1 MKTFRTIILLLLLV
15 SFPLIVSA
23 QQSERV
29 NGKIMLSDKAPVKN
43 ALLRLVNTPYQAK
56 TNNLGEYYFE
66 NVPAG
71 DYTLQVVLND
81 IELTREPIRIE
92 KDVYEIPVIYTAVEN
107 NVIEGITVYA
117 FSRNKFLDKDSTS
130 ISKMPLKNLEN
141 PQMYTSINQQIL
153 KEQLVYDVSDAL
165 KNVPGIVKMQGSPGR
180 AGDGSFYY
188 NLRGFPT
195 RVSMVDGVPATT
207 NSEIDPADIERI
219 DVIKGPSGTLYGGA
233 VTSFGGLI
241 NVVTKKPKDYFGGE
255 VSYLLGSYNLNRV
268 TADVYGPITDSRKTL
283 FRLNAAYQYQ
293 NGFRDSEF
301 RKSMFVAPTFS
312 YQVNDRLKFN
322 LGAQIYTYEGTNTPI
337 IFLPRNRQ
345 FTSRT
350 PDELGFD
357 WKKSYS
363 NNDMTLKAP
372 SINVKAEVNYKIS
385 DNWSSQTLISRN
397 YRKTEGLYQ
406 YQFMRGN
413 TDNLLERNVQ
423 WQNSE
428 GASTSIQQNFNG
440 EFKIGNIKNKVL
452 VGLDYLNQSLNN
464 NNSPIVVFDQ
474 IDGKNLTAPV
484 QVQTPGSPPVTI
496 TGTYGGISKD
506 LALKK
511 IQEFT
516 DAAIKLNKS
525 PMIRNT
531 AMSNVYGAYVSDAVY
546 ITDRLITLLS
556 LRFDHYESK
565 GQLNLNNNT
574 RTGDFNQ
581 NAWSPK
587 VGLLYQVFK
596 DRLSAYANYMN
607 GFSYTAPVTQPLPD
621 YSGVLKPQMAKQWEV
636 GVKGNLWRNKVNFT
650 VGYYDILVDN
660 MPQEIVVNRDG
671 TDYRITTQ
679 DGEQKSKGIEI
690 ETILNPIQGLNIMAG
705 YTYNDS
711 KFVRSA
717 AATEGR
723 RPSTAGP
730 ANIFNSWISYI
741 LPINGLQGLGVGF
754 GVNRVGQQITV
765 DNAATG
771 QFIFPAYTLVNASIS
786 LEKEKYRLG
795 FKMNNLGNA
804 QYFSGQ
810 GVVVAQMPRNFVA
823 EVSLK
828 F

>member
-1 MKTFRTIILLLLLV
+1 MKTFKTLILLLLLV
-15 SFPLIVSA
+15 SFPLILSA
-23 QQSERV
+23 QQNDRV
-29 NGKIMLSDKAPVKN
+29 HGKVMLSEKEPVKN

-56 TNNLGEYYFE
+56 TNNLGEYYFD
-66 NVPAG
+66 NVPPG
-71 DYTLQVVLND
+71 EYTLQVVLND
-81 IELTREPIRIE
+81 IELMREPIRIE
-92 KDVYEIPVIYTAVEN
+92 KEVFEIPVVYTTADN

-117 FSRNKFLDKDSTS
+117 VSRNKFLDKDSTS
-130 ISKMPLKNLEN
+130 ISKMPLRNLEN
-141 PQMYTSINQQIL
+141 PQMYTSINRQIL

-165 KNVPGIVKMQGSPGR
+165 KNVPGIVKMQGSAGR

-233 VTSFGGLI
+233 VNSFGGLI

-255 VSYLLGSYNLNRV
+255 VSYLMGSYNLNRV

-312 YQVNDRLKFN
+312 YEVNDRLKFN

-337 IFLPRNRQ
+337 IFL
-345 FTSRT
+345 SRTRKFFATT

-357 WKKSYS
+357 WKRSYS
-363 NNDMTLKAP
+363 NNDMSLKAP

-385 DNWSSQTLISRN
+385 DHWTSQTLISRN

-406 YQFMRGN
+406 YQFIRGN
-413 TDNLLERNVQ
+413 DSDAMLERNVQ

-440 EFKIGNIKNKVL
+440 EFKIGKIKNKVL
-452 VGLDYLNQSLNN
+452 IGLDYLNQSLNY
-464 NNSPIVVFDQ
+464 NNSPIVKYDT
-474 IDGKNLTAPV
+474 INGRNLTPK
-484 QVQTPGSPPVTI
+484 
-496 TGTYGGISKD
+496 YGAISRD
-506 LALKK
+506 LALQK
-511 IQEFT
+511 IQLSK
-516 DAAIKLNKS
+516 AALERTTTS
-525 PMIRNT
+525 
-531 AMSNVYGAYVSDAVY
+531 SNIYGAYISDAVY

-565 GQLNLNNNT
+565 GQLNLNNYTNS
-574 RTGDFNQ
+574 GAFNQ

-587 VGLLYQVFK
+587 VGILYQIFK

-607 GFSYTAPVTQPLPD
+607 GFSYTAPASQPLPD
-621 YSGVLKPQMAKQWEV
+621 YSGDFKPQKSNQWEV

-650 VGYYDILVDN
+650 VGYYDILVNN
-660 MPQEIVVNRDG
+660 MLRGVDVVRDG
-671 TDYRITTQ
+671 KSYSVTIQ
-679 DGEQKSKGIEI
+679 DGEQRSKGIEI
-690 ETILNPIQGLNIMAG
+690 ETILNPIHGLNIMTG
-705 YTYNDS
+705 YSYNDS
-711 KFVRSA
+711 KFVKA
-717 AATEGR
+717 AANVDGR
-723 RPSTAGP
+723 RPSSAGP
-730 ANIFNSWISYI
+730 ANVFNSWISYI
-741 LPINGLQGLGVGF
+741 LPIKGLQGLGLGF

-765 DNAATG
+765 DNATTG
-771 QFIFPAYTLVNASIS
+771 QFVFPAYTLINASVS
-786 LEKEKYRLG
+786 LEKERYRLG

-804 QYFSGQ
+804 QYFAGQ

>member
-1 MKTFRTIILLLLLV
+1 MKIFKTPILLLFLV
-15 SFPLIVSA
+15 GLPLFVSA
-23 QQSERV
+23 QQNERV
-29 NGKIMLSDKAPVKN
+29 NGKIMLSEKVPVKN

-56 TNNLGEYYFE
+56 TNSLGEYYFD
-66 NVPAG
+66 NVPPG
-71 DYTLQVVLND
+71 EYTLQVVLND
-81 IELTREPIRIE
+81 IELMREQIRIE
-92 KDVYEIPVIYTAVEN
+92 KDVFEIPVIYPETEN

-117 FSRNKFLDKDSTS
+117 FSRNKFLDRDSTS
-130 ISKMPLKNLEN
+130 ISKMPLKNIEN

-153 KEQLVYDVSDAL
+153 KEQLVYDMSDAL
-165 KNVPGIVKMQGSPGR
+165 KNVPGIVKMQGSAGR

-233 VTSFGGLI
+233 VNSFGGLI

-255 VSYLLGSYNLNRV
+255 ASYLLGSYNLNRV

-337 IFLPRNRQ
+337 IFLPRTRP
-345 FTSRT
+345 FIATT
-350 PDELGFD
+350 PDELGYD
-357 WKKSYS
+357 WKRSYS
-363 NNDMTLKAP
+363 NNDMSLKSP

-385 DNWSSQTLISRN
+385 DQWSSQTLISRN

-423 WQNSE
+423 WQNGE
-428 GASTSIQQNFNG
+428 GASTSVQQNFNG
-440 EFKIGNIKNKVL
+440 EFKIGKIKNKVL
-452 VGLDYLNQSLNN
+452 VGLDYLNQSMNN
-464 NNSPIVVFDQ
+464 NLSPIVVFDY
-474 IDGKNLTAPV
+474 IDPRNPTAPIA
-484 QVQTPGSPPVTI
+484 TPI
-496 TGTYGGISKD
+496 TGTYGNITRD
-506 LALKK
+506 LALQK
-511 IQEFT
+511 IQT
-516 DAAIKLNKS
+516 STAPLV
-525 PMIRNT
+525 RNT
-531 AMSNVYGAYVSDAVY
+531 ASSNIYGAYISDAVY
-546 ITDRLITLLS
+546 ITDRLVTLVS

-565 GQLNLNNNT
+565 GQLDLIKNSNS
-574 RTGDFNQ
+574 GPFNQ
-581 NAWSPK
+581 NALSPK
-587 VGLLYQVFK
+587 LGLSYQILK

-607 GFSYTAPVTQPLPD
+607 GFSNLAPVAQPLAD
-621 YSGVLKPQMAKQWEV
+621 YSGDFKPQRSNQWEV
-636 GVKGNLWRNKVNFT
+636 GFKGNLWRNRVNFT

-660 MPQEIVVNRDG
+660 MLRADVVTRGG
-671 TDYRITTQ
+671 TGYNVTIQ
-679 DGEQKSKGIEI
+679 DGEQRSKGIEI

-705 YTYNDS
+705 YSYNDS
-711 KFVRSA
+711 KFVKA
-717 AATEGR
+717 AANVDGR
-723 RPSTAGP
+723 RPSSSGP
-730 ANIFNSWISYI
+730 ANVFNSWVSYI
-741 LPINGLQGLGVGF
+741 LPIQGLSGLGVGF
-754 GVNRVGQQITV
+754 GVNRVGEQITV

-771 QFIFPAYTLVNASIS
+771 QFTFPAYTLVNASVS
-786 LEKEKYRLG
+786 LEKERYRLG

-804 QYFSGQ
+804 QYFAGQ
-810 GVVVAQMPRNFVA
+810 GVIVAQMPRNFVA
-823 EVSLK
+823 EVTLK

>member
-1 MKTFRTIILLLLLV
+1 MKTFRTLILLLLLV

-29 NGKIMLSDKAPVKN
+29 HGKVMLSEKVPVKN

-56 TNNLGEYYFE
+56 TNNLGEYYFD
-66 NVPAG
+66 NVPPG
-71 DYTLQVVLND
+71 EYTLQVVLND
-81 IELTREPIRIE
+81 IELMREQIRIE
-92 KDVYEIPVIYTAVEN
+92 KDIFEIPVIYTSVEN

-117 FSRNKFLDKDSTS
+117 VSRNKFLDKDSTS

-141 PQMYTSINQQIL
+141 PQFYTSINQQIL
-153 KEQLVYDVSDAL
+153 KEQLVYDISDAL
-165 KNVPGIVKMQGSPGR
+165 KNVPGIVKMQGSAGR

-207 NSEIDPADIERI
+207 NTEIDPADIERI

-241 NVVTKKPKDYFGGE
+241 NVMTKKPKDYFGGE

-268 TADVYGPITDSRKTL
+268 TADVYGPVTDSRKTL

-301 RKSMFVAPTFS
+301 RKSMFVAPTLS
-312 YQVNDRLKFN
+312 YQVNDRLTFN

-337 IFLPRNRQ
+337 IFL
-345 FTSRT
+345 SRTRKFFAAT

-357 WKKSYS
+357 WKRSYS
-363 NNDMTLKAP
+363 NNDMSLKAP

-406 YQFMRGN
+406 YQFIRGN
-413 TDNLLERNVQ
+413 TSDALLERNVQ

-440 EFKIGNIKNKVL
+440 EFKVGKIKNKVL
-452 VGLDYLNQSLNN
+452 IGLDYLNQSLNN
-464 NNSPIVVFDQ
+464 NNSPIVKYDT
-474 IDGKNLTAPV
+474 INGKNLTN
-484 QVQTPGSPPVTI
+484 G
-496 TGTYGGISKD
+496 YGFISKD
-506 LALKK
+506 LVLQK
-511 IQEFT
+511 IQLSK
-516 DAAIKLNKS
+516 AALE
-525 PMIRNT
+525 RNT
-531 AMSNVYGAYVSDAVY
+531 TSSNIYGAYVSDAVY

-565 GQLNLNNNT
+565 GQLNLNSNINS
-574 RTGDFNQ
+574 GAFNQ

-587 VGLLYQVFK
+587 IGVLYQIYK
-596 DRLSAYANYMN
+596 NRLSAYANYMN
-607 GFSYTAPVTQPLPD
+607 GFSNTPPSIQPLSD
-621 YSGVLKPQMAKQWEV
+621 YSGDFKPQRSNQWEV
-636 GVKGNLWRNKVNFT
+636 GLKGNLWRNRVNFT

-660 MPQEIVVNRDG
+660 MLRATEVIRDG
-671 TDYRITTQ
+671 KSYNVTIQ
-679 DGEQKSKGIEI
+679 DGEQRSKGIEI
-690 ETILNPIQGLNIMAG
+690 ETILNPVQGLNIMAG
-705 YTYNDS
+705 YSYNDS
-711 KFVRSA
+711 KFVRA
-717 AATEGR
+717 AASVDGR
-723 RPSTAGP
+723 RPSSAGP
-730 ANIFNSWISYI
+730 ANVFNSWISYI
-741 LPINGLQGLGVGF
+741 LPIQGLQGLGLGL
-754 GVNRVGQQITV
+754 GVNRIGEQVTV
-765 DNAATG
+765 DNATTG
-771 QFIFPAYTLVNASIS
+771 QFIFPAYTLINASLS
-786 LEKEKYRLG
+786 LEKERYRLG
-795 FKMNNLGNA
+795 FKMNNVGNTR
-804 QYFSGQ
+804 YFAGQ
-810 GVVVAQMPRNFVA
+810 GVIVAQMPRNFVA
-823 EVSLK
+823 EVTLK